1 MYIKEEEE
9 EETEIVELEPDV
21 DDIPKIEKKSDVHIP
36 SSYDVV
42 EKVKNIFTGKD
53 GHKVSK

>member
-9 EETEIVELEPDV
+9 EKEIVELEPDV
-21 DDIPKIEKKSDVHIP
+21 DDIPEIEKKSDVHIP

-42 EKVKNIFTGKD
+42 EKVKNIFKGRDAYKP
-53 GHKVSK
+53 SK